1 MFDSSGQ
8 IDTDLPLTL
17 RFVCSLGDL
26 MRRSWFVLLL
36 TASLLAVS
44 CGGGSDVDSEG
55 GTAPTDAES
64 TESTTPDDTA
74 TDGDSTDE
82 EIPDADTS
90 ESSDSSSGSDGTD
103 EEPEPEPV
111 VLTDSWTG
119 VTAET
124 IKVGVAGIDFARLQ
138 EFGVEIE
145 GIATDIWAPAWA
157 DAFNRRGGALGR
169 MMEVHVRNFLPIGS
183 VESDA
188 VCAELTEDEEVFVVL
203 GAMLGDNPLCVTQLH
218 ETPYVGLFGLTAE
231 RAEKSI
237 APFLASEMAAD
248 LQRGNSTR
256 TLIRDGTFDGVE
268 LAVFWEIAD
277 EPVAD
282 DVVLPMLEEAG
293 VDVVVTG
300 TLLDYAGD
308 VPASEAAIDVIFQN
322 FDAAG
327 ADMYLNISGLV
338 SFNRAIDRN
347 RPGVPFVL
355 LNGQL
360 TNSAIVATS
369 GYDPDIL
376 VDAIGITASKPTLEE
391 WLATDEWHVCVDEI
405 NAYAPGTIEVESLP
419 ESLVEGIGQACQG
432 FRLLEHLL
440 IAAGPDLTPDALV
453 AAADATG
460 ELRLPGMIAGS
471 LGPGKYSVGDVV
483 RYYTYD
489 IDNTLMVPDGDPIVV
504 TR

>member
-1 MFDSSGQ
+1 
-8 IDTDLPLTL
+8 
-17 RFVCSLGDL
+17 
-26 MRRSWFVLLL
+26 MRRLCMVVLVA
-36 TASLLAVS
+36 ASLLAVS
-44 CGGGSDVDSEG
+44 CG
-55 GTAPTDAES
+55 
-64 TESTTPDDTA
+64 
-74 TDGDSTDE
+74 
-82 EIPDADTS
+82 
-90 ESSDSSSGSDGTD
+90 SGSDGDGEEQVTPTD
-103 EEPEPEPV
+103 TKTTESDTPDTAAPDSDDFDADTPAAETPESGDSDGEDEPGSEPEPEPV

-138 EFGVEIE
+138 EFGVDIE

-169 MMEVHVRNFLPIGS
+169 MMEVHVRDFLPIGS

-188 VCAELTEDEEVFVVL
+188 VCAELTEDEGVFVVL

-248 LQRGNSTR
+248 LQRGNSTK
-256 TLIRDGTFDGVE
+256 TLIRDGTFDGVK

-293 VDVVVTG
+293 VDVVATG

-308 VPASEAAIDVIFQN
+308 VPASEAAIDVVFQN
-322 FDAAG
+322 FAAAG

-338 SFNRAIDRN
+338 PFNRAIDRN
-347 RPGVPFVL
+347 RPRVPFVL

-360 TNSAIVATS
+360 TNSAIIATS

-391 WLATDEWHVCVDEI
+391 WLATDEWQVCVDEI
-405 NAYAPGTIEVESLP
+405 NAYSPGTIEVESLP
-419 ESLVEGIGQACQG
+419 EGLVEGIGQACQG

-460 ELRLPGMIAGS
+460 ELHLPGMIAGS

>member
-1 MFDSSGQ
+1 
-8 IDTDLPLTL
+8 
-17 RFVCSLGDL
+17 
-26 MRRSWFVLLL
+26 MRRLCLAVLVA
-36 TASLLAVS
+36 ASLFAVS
-44 CGGGSDVDSEG
+44 CGSGSDDDGEEQVTPSD
-55 GTAPTDAES
+55 
-64 TESTTPDDTA
+64 TEATETETPDGAAPDSDDSDTD
-74 TDGDSTDE
+74 TPETE
-82 EIPDADTS
+82 TS
-90 ESSDSSSGSDGTD
+90 ESSDGTD
-103 EEPEPEPV
+103 GDGEDEPEPEPEPV

-138 EFGVEIE
+138 EFGVDIE
-145 GIATDIWAPAWA
+145 GVTTDVWAPAWA

-188 VCAELTEDEEVFVVL
+188 VCAELTEDEGVFVVL
-203 GAMLGDNPLCVTQLH
+203 GLMLGDNPLCVTQLH

-248 LQRGNSTR
+248 LQRGNSTK
-256 TLIRDGTFDGVE
+256 TLIRDGTFDGVK

-308 VPASEAAIDVIFQN
+308 TPASEAAIDVIFQN
-322 FDAAG
+322 FAAAG

-405 NAYAPGTIEVESLP
+405 NAYSPGTIEVENLT
-419 ESLVEGIGQACQG
+419 ESLVEGIGQVCQG

-440 IAAGPDLTPDALV
+440 IAAGPDLTPDALL

-460 ELRLPGMIAGS
+460 ELLLPGMIAGS

-483 RYYTYD
+483 RYYSYD
-489 IDNTLMVPDGDPIVV
+489 IDNKLMVPDSEPIVV

>member
-1 MFDSSGQ
+1 
-8 IDTDLPLTL
+8 
-17 RFVCSLGDL
+17 
-26 MRRSWFVLLL
+26 MRRLCLVVLVA
-36 TASLLAVS
+36 ASLFAVS
-44 CGGGSDVDSEG
+44 CGGDSDDDVEEQTTPSDTEATETETSD
-55 GTAPTDAES
+55 GTAPDSDDSDTD
-64 TESTTPDDTA
+64 TPET
-74 TDGDSTDE
+74 
-82 EIPDADTS
+82 DTS
-90 ESSDSSSGSDGTD
+90 ESSDGTD
-103 EEPEPEPV
+103 GDGEDEAEPEPEPEPV
-111 VLTDSWTG
+111 VLTNTWTG
-119 VTAET
+119 VTPEV

-138 EFGVEIE
+138 EFGVDIE
-145 GIATDIWAPAWA
+145 GIATEVWAPAWA

-169 MMEVHVRNFLPIGS
+169 MMEVVVRDFLPVGN

-188 VCAELTEDEEVFVVL
+188 VCSELTEDEEVFVVL

-237 APFLASEMAAD
+237 APFFASEMAAD
-248 LQRGNSTR
+248 LQRGNSTKA
-256 TLIRDGTFDGVE
+256 LIRGGTFDGVK

-282 DVVLPMLEEAG
+282 DVVLPLLEEAG

-308 VPASEAAIDVIFQN
+308 TPASEAVIDVIFQN
-322 FDAAG
+322 FAAEG

-369 GYDPDIL
+369 GYDPDVL
-376 VDAIGITASKPTLEE
+376 VDAIGVTGRKPSSQE
-391 WLATDEWHVCVDEI
+391 WMAADGWQVCVDEI
-405 NAYAPGTIEVESLP
+405 NAHAPGSIDLGTLS

-440 IAAGPDLTPDALV
+440 IAAGPELTPDSLV

-460 ELRLPGMIAGS
+460 ELLLPGMIAGS

-489 IDNTLMVPDGDPIVV
+489 IEQKAMIPDGAPVVV
-504 TR
+504 TE

>member
-1 MFDSSGQ
+1 
-8 IDTDLPLTL
+8 
-17 RFVCSLGDL
+17 
-26 MRRSWFVLLL
+26 MRRLCQVVLVA
-36 TASLLAVS
+36 ASLFAVS
-44 CGGGSDVDSEG
+44 CGSDSDDDVEEQTTPSDTEATETETPD
-55 GTAPTDAES
+55 GTAPDSDDSDTD
-64 TESTTPDDTA
+64 TPET
-74 TDGDSTDE
+74 
-82 EIPDADTS
+82 DTS
-90 ESSDSSSGSDGTD
+90 ESSDGTD
-103 EEPEPEPV
+103 GDGEDEPELEPEPV

-138 EFGVEIE
+138 QFGVDFE
-145 GIATDIWAPAWA
+145 GIATEVWAPAWA

-169 MMEVHVRNFLPIGS
+169 MMEVHVRNFLPVGS

-188 VCAELTEDEEVFVVL
+188 VCAELTEDEGVFVVL

-218 ETPYVGLFGLTAE
+218 ETPYVGMFGLTAE

-248 LQRGNSTR
+248 LQRGNSTK
-256 TLIRDGTFDGVE
+256 TLIRDGTFDGVK

-308 VPASEAAIDVIFQN
+308 TPASEAAIDVIFQN
-322 FDAAG
+322 FAAAG

-338 SFNRAIDRN
+338 SFNRAIARN
-347 RPGVPFVL
+347 RPGVPFAL

-360 TNSAIVATS
+360 TNSAIVASS

-391 WLATDEWHVCVDEI
+391 WLDTDEWHACVDEI
-405 NAYAPGTIEVESLP
+405 NAYSPGTIEVENLP
-419 ESLVEGIGQACQG
+419 GSLVEGIGQACQG

-453 AAADATG
+453 AAADVTG
-460 ELRLPGMIAGS
+460 ELLLPGMIAGS

-489 IDNTLMVPDGDPIVV
+489 IGNKLMVPDGDPIVV